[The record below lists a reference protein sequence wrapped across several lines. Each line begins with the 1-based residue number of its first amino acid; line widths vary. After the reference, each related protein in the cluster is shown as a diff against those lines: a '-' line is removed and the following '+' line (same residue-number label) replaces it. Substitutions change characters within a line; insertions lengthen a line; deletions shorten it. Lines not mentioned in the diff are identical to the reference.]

1 MSSYRYDLPTPK
13 ASDYLTRSEFGN
25 FFDDIGIHV
34 KPIHIAPIKVGPI
47 RLSDIAPFKAIG
59 KPIHV
64 DVNVDAVG
72 KFLSNC
78 AKTVGREIGKAEHVL
93 TDIEGNI
100 TDAISKI
107 PFVGGP
113 ISSLFDAAYHLTM
126 GPALMLTSV
135 ASGQRIDRAILN
147 TVSDTVKS
155 VKTVAEYTK
164 MVIGLVP
171 GVGTGIG
178 AALGAGLALADGQP
192 IDKAMMEAAASAIP
206 GGALAKAGLTM
217 ADEGVRAA
225 IDHTNLDL
233 GTIAQ
238 STVSSF
244 NLTGP
249 AKDAAATAINVIK
262 DPSKANLIALG
273 TTSMG
278 YAANAL
284 PLPGPAKDALMTG
297 VNIAGQIAHGAP
309 VDTTL
314 SQAAINALPIDPKIK
329 KSLSDANSI
338 AFDLAHGKPLDAVVL
353 NHIQSIASD
362 LPIPDIIKQQLNN
375 AAKTGASIIQGVD
388 PTQAMLSTLNAAVGN
403 SLLNIGSQGLPTD
416 VIKAIQTGIAL
427 ANGAVQQNK
436 RLNQLTGGLSGKL
449 TQAGLDLVK
458 SNPTVA
464 EARKLAGQG
473 TRGFDTASGL
483 ASQKASLYDIIA
495 VRDTFKGPDQIG
507 YDMALSMRNGLVA
520 HPPKPTLSPAAQA
533 GHAITKGLQGHA
545 VPSKQ
550 VIIKLLAVH
559 PSASVGATQAIKD
572 VADDRESW
580 IHWLLRA
587 FHLT

>member
-34 KPIHIAPIKVGPI
+34 KPIHIAPIRVGPI

-100 TDAISKI
+100 TDAINKI

-135 ASGQRIDRAILN
+135 ASGQRIDRAVLN

-192 IDKAMMEAAASAIP
+192 IDKAMIEAAASAIP
-206 GGALAKAGLTM
+206 GGPLAKAGLTM

-238 STVSSF
+238 S
-244 NLTGP
+244 
-249 AKDAAATAINVIK
+249 
-262 DPSKANLIALG
+262 
-273 TTSMG
+273 MME
-278 YAANAL
+278 AL
-284 PLPGPAKDALMTG
+284 PLPDPAKDALMTG

-309 VDTTL
+309 LDTTL

-338 AFDLAHGKPLDAVVL
+338 ALDLAHGKPLDAVVL
-353 NHIQSIASD
+353 NHTQSIASD

-403 SLLNIGSQGLPTD
+403 SLLNIGSQGLPAD

-458 SNPTVA
+458 SNPVVA

-507 YDMALSMRNGLVA
+507 YDMALSLRNGLVA